1 MSSSC
6 ESRESSETIN
16 DSELEPPLLLASL
29 SGKQE
34 VVFKFTEMNQFGLP
48 RAVDEVELWL
58 GPLKLH
64 VYPHQVHILTE
75 IASAVTVTA
84 PPRPAARPSKQQ
96 RNLMLG
102 LEGLIQQNIKLG
114 GAGQGL
120 NVGWGDR
127 DLADSREFMPAISRS
142 QGFLTDERQQTGE
155 GGQHSQSPPMPR
167 IKIRVASCLGVLHM
181 MYPGII
187 KLGGEPTRSLAMMSM
202 RQSAEMFFSV
212 DQAAPVWEARKLL
225 AWHQGQGQSIGC
237 SHLQILAT
245 PLNILYEE
253 GTSFGPGLSSNY
265 AAITTAT
272 IGKASVVEY
281 LVDNTD
287 SSWEMVSLLKFSHSE
302 GSLAKKTPD
311 VKVVYKDTYEGD
323 VTPASTLNLQLNSC
337 SIDLDPGFIDRYVK
351 CPGMVSFIS

>member
-1 MSSSC
+1 MSRSC
-6 ESRESSETIN
+6 ESGASGESSQTIN
-16 DSELEPPLLLASL
+16 DNCDKTDLEPPLLLASL

-34 VVFKFTEMNQFGLP
+34 LVFKFTEMNQFGLP

-75 IASAVTVTA
+75 IASAVTVSTPA
-84 PPRPAARPSKQQ
+84 RPPAKPSKQQ
-96 RNLMLG
+96 RNLILG
-102 LEGLIQQNIKLG
+102 LEGLIQENLKLG
-114 GAGQGL
+114 GSPGQGL

-142 QGFLTDERQQTGE
+142 QGFLTDQRQHTGE
-155 GGQHSQSPPMPR
+155 PSGQPSQGPPMPR
-167 IKIRVASCLGVLHM
+167 IKIRVASCLGVIHM
-181 MYPGII
+181 MDPGII

-202 RQSAEMFFSV
+202 RQSAETFFSL
-212 DQAAPVWEARKLL
+212 DQAAPVWEGRKLS
-225 AWHQGQGQSIGC
+225 AWHQNLGQSIGS

-245 PLNILYEE
+245 PLNIVYEE
-253 GTSFGPGLSSNY
+253 GTSFGPGLASNY

-281 LVDNTD
+281 LVNNTD
-287 SSWEMVSLLKFSHSE
+287 NSCELVNLLKFSHSE

-311 VKVVYKDTYEGD
+311 VKLVYKDTFQGD
-323 VTPASTLNLQLNSC
+323 VTPASSINLHLNSC
-337 SIDLDPGFIDRYVK
+337 SLDLDPGFIDR
-351 CPGMVSFIS
+351 